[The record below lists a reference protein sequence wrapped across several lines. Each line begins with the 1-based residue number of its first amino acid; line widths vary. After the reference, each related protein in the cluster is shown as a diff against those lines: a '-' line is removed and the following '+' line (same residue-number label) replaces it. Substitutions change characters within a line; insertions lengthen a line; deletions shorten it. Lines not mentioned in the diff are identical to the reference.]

1 MPQAHAQGVNPARFN
16 PIYEF
21 NSLPDIALVDI
32 KTVVALKSRSKS
44 SIYRD
49 ISAGRLPRPTIVGS
63 SSRWRVEDVRAY
75 LAGKNE

>member
-1 MPQAHAQGVNPARFN
+1 MPQTNAHGVNPARFN
-16 PIYEF
+16 PISEF
-21 NSLPDIALVDI
+21 NSLPEIALVDI
-32 KTVVALKSRSKS
+32 KTVVALMSRSKS
-44 SIYRD
+44 SIYLD